1 MELINFLVVFFSF
14 NIIECYSF
22 RYNGGFEDENRFAL
36 PLDLR
41 PGTIYRQTKKN
52 RLNNLFRLGDFT
64 KTVHGVMLYRFSP
77 LDRTPERSIKYK
89 RFAVNRCDVA
99 AGLSRNQFSK
109 LMHSVQHTSGSRHAS
124 DQQRFSSPAAVPVGR
139 IAEWRIVLNFPAFY
153 NTEPRGRPVKMFC
166 DYVENTRTTV

>member
-1 MELINFLVVFFSF
+1 MELISIFFNF
-14 NIIECYSF
+14 NTIECYSF
-22 RYNGGFEDENRFAL
+22 RYDGGCFEDDKRFAL

-41 PGTIYRQTKKN
+41 PGTIYRQTRKN
-52 RLNNLFRLGDFT
+52 RLNNLFRLGDFA
-64 KTVHGVMLYRFSP
+64 KTVHDGVMLYRLSL

-139 IAEWRIVLNFPAFY
+139 IAEWRIVLNFPALY
-153 NTEPRGRPVKMFC
+153 NTEPRGRPIKMFC
-166 DYVENTRTTV
+166 DYVENTRTTR